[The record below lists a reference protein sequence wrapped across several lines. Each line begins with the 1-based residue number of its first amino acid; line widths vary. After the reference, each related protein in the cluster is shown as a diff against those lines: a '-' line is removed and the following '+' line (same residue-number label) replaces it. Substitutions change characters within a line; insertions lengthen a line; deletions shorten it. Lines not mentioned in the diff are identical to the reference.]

1 MQQTQTWNRPRVRR
15 WVGAAA
21 LLGSLAL
28 INRARALKA
37 ARDHP
42 PIGHFLEVGGTKLH
56 YVEKGQGKPILLVHG
71 NGTMLEDW
79 IISGVADELAR
90 TNRVLIID
98 RPGFGHSPRPRG
110 TRFTAQRQA
119 DLFAD
124 FLKLMGAEGALVVGH
139 SYGALVV
146 AAMAVRHRELL
157 SGVVLLGGY
166 YFPTIRADVLLVAP
180 SAVPVWGDLWR
191 HTLMPLLGH
200 ALERPFEA
208 KLFGPAKPTPRWRS
222 EFAWSMALR
231 PSRAR
236 AGAADAVHM
245 IPSAAKLAPHYAEI
259 DMPVTIVAGGG
270 DRLVD
275 PPRHAVRLHEAIR
288 NSRLDVIDGV
298 GHMVHHS
305 APTQVLD
312 AIRAAA

>member
-1 MQQTQTWNRPRVRR
+1 MQHSKNSSRSRR
-15 WVGAAA
+15 LRWAIPAAA
-21 LLGSLAL
+21 LGALAL
-28 INRARALKA
+28 VNRARALKA

-42 PIGHFLEVGGTKLH
+42 PIGQFIEVGGTRLH
-56 YVEKGQGKPILLVHG
+56 YVDKGEGKPILLVHG
-71 NGTMLEDW
+71 NGTMLQDW

-124 FLKLMGAEGALVVGH
+124 FLKQVGAEGALVVGH
-139 SYGALVV
+139 SFGSLVV
-146 AAMAVRHRELL
+146 AAMATRHADLL

-166 YFPTIRADVLLVAP
+166 YFPVPRADILLVAP
-180 SAVPVWGDLWR
+180 SAVPVLGDVIR
-191 HTLMPLLGH
+191 HTMMPLVGH
-200 ALERPFEA
+200 ALQRPFETA
-208 KLFGPAKPTPRWRS
+208 LFGPAEATPRWRS

-245 IPSAAKLAPHYAEI
+245 IPSAAAIAPGYGDI
-259 DMPVTIVAGGG
+259 KMPVTIMAGGG

-275 PPRHAVRLHEAIR
+275 PTAQAVRLHETVKD
-288 NSRLDVIDGV
+288 SRLDVIEGV
-298 GHMVHHS
+298 GHMIHHS
-305 APTQVLD
+305 APTRVLE

>member
-1 MQQTQTWNRPRVRR
+1 M
-15 WVGAAA
+15 
-21 LLGSLAL
+21 LGGLAL

-42 PIGHFLEVGGTKLH
+42 PIGQFIEVGGTRLH
-56 YVEKGQGKPILLVHG
+56 YVEKGQGDPILLVHG
-71 NGTMLEDW
+71 NGTMLQDW

-110 TRFTAQRQA
+110 TRFTAQRQG
-119 DLFAD
+119 DLLAE
-124 FLKLMGAEGALVVGH
+124 FLKQIGAEKTLVVGH
-139 SYGALVV
+139 SFGSLVV
-146 AAMAVRHRELL
+146 AGMAVRHAESL

-166 YFPTIRADVLLVAP
+166 YFPVPRADILMIAP
-180 SAVPVWGDLWR
+180 SAVPVLGDVIR
-191 HTLMPLLGH
+191 HTMMPLLGL
-200 ALERPFEA
+200 ALQKPIERTM
-208 KLFGPAKPTPRWRS
+208 FGPADTTQRWSS

-245 IPSAAKLAPHYAEI
+245 IPSAAAIAPGYDGI
-259 DMPVTIVAGGG
+259 RMPVTIMAGGG

-275 PPRHAVRLHEAIR
+275 PTAQAVRLHETIKD
-288 NSRLDVIDGV
+288 SRLEIIDGV
-298 GHMVHHS
+298 GHMIHHS